1 MVNPKVVVGLVVAMV
16 LEVEVEEV
24 VEEEVVARNKR
35 PSFDL
40 FRNFYL
46 AHNNHKTI

>member
-16 LEVEVEEV
+16 LEVEAEEV
-24 VEEEVVARNKR
+24 VVEARNKR
-35 PSFDL
+35 RSFDL
-40 FRNFYL
+40 YRNSYL